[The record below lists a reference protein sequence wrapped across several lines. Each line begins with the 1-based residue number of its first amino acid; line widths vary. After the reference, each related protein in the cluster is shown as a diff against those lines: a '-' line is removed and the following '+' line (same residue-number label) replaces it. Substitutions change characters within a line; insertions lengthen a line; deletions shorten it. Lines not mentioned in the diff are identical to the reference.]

1 MHPALLFLRLVPRN
15 ALSRLVGRLLRA
27 PLPRWVHAGVIRWFC
42 RRYGVAVE
50 EAERPVSE
58 YPTFNAFFTRALKP
72 GARPVAPG
80 DVLVSPCD
88 GALGA
93 SGVVARGRALQ
104 AKGRPYSVEA
114 LLGDPGLA
122 ARFEGGTFVT
132 VYLAPFDYHRVHAP
146 VSGVIREA
154 RHLPGT
160 LWPVNPPAVERIED
174 LFAVNERL
182 VTVLETPFGKVAL
195 VMVGATCV
203 GRIRM
208 RYDDLL
214 TNSGRSHG
222 HRIYDPPIPV
232 EKGQELG
239 VFEMGST
246 VLLFLE
252 PERFEAGDLTLGRT
266 VRMGEALGRLR
277 RGDQHGGE
285 PSAVVR

>member
-1 MHPALLFLRLVPRN
+1 MRPALLFLRLVPRN
-15 ALSRLVGRLLRA
+15 ALSRLTGAVLRG
-27 PLPRWVHAGVIRWFC
+27 PLPRPVHRGAIHWFC
-42 RRYGVAVE
+42 RHYGVEVE
-50 EAERPVSE
+50 EAEKPLSD

-72 GARPVAPG
+72 GARPVAEG

-88 GALGA
+88 GTLGA
-93 SGVVARGRALQ
+93 SGVVSSARAVQ
-104 AKGRPYSVEA
+104 AKGRLYSTER
-114 LLGDPGLA
+114 LLGDASLA

-132 VYLAPFDYHRVHAP
+132 IYLAPFNYHRVHAP
-146 VSGVIREA
+146 VSGAIREA

-174 LFAVNERL
+174 LFAINERL
-182 VTVLETPFGKVAL
+182 VTVLETEFGWVAV

-222 HRIYDPPIPV
+222 HRVYDPPLPI
-232 EKGQELG
+232 EKGAELG
-239 VFEMGST
+239 AFEMGST

-252 PERFEAGDLTLGRT
+252 KGRFEGENLVPGRV

-277 RGDQHGGE
+277 RAVDGDGE
-285 PSAVVR
+285 PVARMR